1 VRGGEARVIYIHI
14 HALTYTDMYIY
25 VCTRV
30 YTCIY
35 IHMNVNAPKDPRTWR
50 RTRKSYVYI
59 YMHLHT
65 QICKYIYVHVYI
77 HAYIYIRMSLHPRI
91 DRGHGAG
98 QESAIYIRIYA
109 HTRTEICTHICT
121 RIYTFIHIHT
131 NVTAPTDRPRRRVGQ
146 GSAGL
151 GRFLEKGACFAGAK
165 VAKQDFAEDRCTQ
178 RHRLYVCM
186 CVCVLLHARVIPVC
200 A

>member
-1 VRGGEARVIYIHI
+1 MSMHPKIQELGAGQESPMYTYICTYIHRYVNI
-14 HALTYTDMYIY
+14 YMYT
-25 VCTRV
+25 
-30 YTCIY
+30 
-35 IHMNVNAPKDPRTWR
+35 
-50 RTRKSYVYI
+50 YI
-59 YMHLHT
+59 YMHTYTYECHCT
-65 QICKYIYVHVYI
+65 QGSTEDMAPDKKVLYIYVYMHMQAQKFAHISVHAYI
-77 HAYIYIRMSLHPRI
+77 HSYIYIRMSLHPRI
-91 DRGHGAG
+91 DRGDGV
-98 QESAIYIRIYA
+98 R
-109 HTRTEICTHICT
+109 
-121 RIYTFIHIHT
+121 
-131 NVTAPTDRPRRRVGQ
+131 Q